1 MQRIVINNLGPIKQL
16 EMDIKQFNLLIGE
29 QATGK
34 STISKAI
41 YYFRMVKSELIDYLY
56 DVAING
62 YGEHVFPKV
71 LNNRLKDIFIK
82 LFGFSWNLSDNLNL
96 EYEFTDKISIGI
108 KLKKS
113 GKRKYISVVYG
124 DKLQAEV
131 KKLEKESYNFFENN
145 KNTNLKYEFVSAERI
160 RLHEEI
166 TKKMNFL
173 CNDDMS
179 SYYIPA
185 GRSLLTLMTR
195 QKTSLDYS
203 AIDLVNHRF
212 MQFIENIQPKFD
224 MGILNVHKYYPL
236 ENRKFDVQMV
246 SHEITSRLKSDY
258 FYTQGAEYLV
268 LDDKTQIPINFSS
281 SGQQEV
287 LWLLNQIYVLLLRNE
302 KSFVIIEEPEA
313 HLYPKLQKE
322 VIDFII
328 QFANLT
334 GSQVLIT
341 THSPY
346 VLTCMNTAFYAGRLY
361 SSPVGKNKVDAIVGK
376 NNHIE
381 LDNFS
386 AYKLSNCDENT
397 IMESLIDIDT
407 KEMHTELIDEISD
420 TINEAYT
427 KLFYLEEENE
437 NS

>member
-1 MQRIVINNLGPIKQL
+1 MQKIVINDLGPINHL

-62 YGEHVFPKV
+62 YGEHVFPKI
-71 LNNRLKDIFIK
+71 LNNRLKDIFVK
-82 LFGFSWNLSDNLNL
+82 LFGFSWNLSENLNL
-96 EYEFTDKISIGI
+96 EYEFTDEISIGI

-113 GKRKYISVVYG
+113 QKRKFINVVYSK
-124 DKLQAEV
+124 KLQDDV
-131 KKLEKESYNFFENN
+131 KKLEKESYAFFENN

-173 CNDDMS
+173 CNDNMS

-185 GRSLLTLMTR
+185 GRSLLTLMTG
-195 QKTSLDYS
+195 QKTSIDYS

-212 MQFIENIQPKFD
+212 MQFIESIQPKFD
-224 MGILNVHKYYPL
+224 MGILNVHKYYPM
-236 ENRKFDVQMV
+236 ENRKFDVQKV

-268 LDDKTQIPINFSS
+268 LDDKTRIPINFSS

-328 QFANLT
+328 QFANIT

-361 SSPVGKNKVDAIVGK
+361 RNTVLKSKVDIIVGK
-376 NNHIE
+376 YNHVDLE
-381 LDNFS
+381 NFS
-386 AYKLSNCDENT
+386 AYKLSNFDKKT
-397 IMESLIDIDT
+397 VMESLIDLDT
-407 KEMHTELIDEISD
+407 KEMYTELIDEISD
-420 TINEAYT
+420 SINEAYT
-427 KLFYLEEENE
+427 KLFYLEDEDE